1 MIPKHFIIKWSVL
14 LNFPMK
20 KKYVVFLSSL
30 SVACYRFILNYNL
43 QNRSGFNVS
52 RLSDLDRLSRSVEIL
67 RSYIKINVSVSV
79 NDAEQLLQSRN
90 VFEIEKHQLTLRFL
104 LGFFLK
110 TAFLNLKSYSTTFM
124 KTCTFFSNHD
134 KCIY

>member
-1 MIPKHFIIKWSVL
+1 MYYLIFQW
-14 LNFPMK
+14 K
-20 KKYVVFLSSL
+20 KLVVFLSSL

-43 QNRSGFNVS
+43 QNRRGFNVS

-110 TAFLNLKSYSTTFM
+110 TAFLNLNFAMTKVILQHSWRPVP
-124 KTCTFFSNHD
+124 FFQIMINVFING
-134 KCIY
+134 KV